1 MSAHDMRQGLPRDL
15 INFLPPA
22 EAEQI
27 RSVARNLN
35 TTPDVILAV
44 KMATDALAGLSAGT
58 RVSLHVG
65 TAEVAGGTPARDA
78 VPAPL
83 PPSL

>member
-1 MSAHDMRQGLPRDL
+1 MRQGLPRDL

-44 KMATDALAGLSAGT
+44 KMATDALAGLTAPERTKALALILATET
-58 RVSLHVG
+58 R
-65 TAEVAGGTPARDA
+65 R
-78 VPAPL
+78 
-83 PPSL
+83 